1 MVQIQGI
8 GSCGGDSG
16 GPLVEKMEEGYSQQV
31 AITKGGDGQ
40 TACGSFPGIYTR
52 LDDPEVFWWMKK
64 VIFGIT
70 PDPCLNDPC
79 GANAE
84 CEPNGTNAVCRCPFG
99 HEGDP
104 YVRCELNLCLVFS
117 CGTNTE
123 CEPIGAHVV
132 CRCLPGSKGD
142 PFVGCEY
149 EYDYEYYDDFK
160 NSNNS
165 TKPDEDY

>member
-1 MVQIQGI
+1 M
-8 GSCGGDSG
+8 
-16 GPLVEKMEEGYSQQV
+16 EKREKGYFQQV

-52 LDDPEVFWWMKK
+52 LDDPKVFWWMKK

-104 YVRCELNLCLVFS
+104 YVRCSDECTPDS
-117 CGTNTE
+117 CGANADCEYSQEWYRTTNNHTKVWNR
-123 CEPIGAHVV
+123 PY
-132 CRCLPGSKGD
+132 CRCRNGYKGN
-142 PFVGCEY
+142 F
-149 EYDYEYYDDFK
+149 
-160 NSNNS
+160 
-165 TKPDEDY
+165 

>member
-1 MVQIQGI
+1 MRRNDFDGYFHQI
-8 GSCGGDSG
+8 
-16 GPLVEKMEEGYSQQV
+16 

-52 LDDPEVFWWMKK
+52 LDDPVVFWWMKE

-70 PDPCLNDPC
+70 PEPANPCLNNPC

-84 CEPNGTNAVCRCPFG
+84 CEAFGNRYLCECPPRYS
-99 HEGDP
+99 GDP
-104 YVRCELNLCLVFS
+104 FVRCEKDPCLS
-117 CGTNTE
+117 NPCGINAE
-123 CEPIGAHVV
+123 CNPIGNRAV
-132 CRCLPGSKGD
+132 CECLPGYNGD